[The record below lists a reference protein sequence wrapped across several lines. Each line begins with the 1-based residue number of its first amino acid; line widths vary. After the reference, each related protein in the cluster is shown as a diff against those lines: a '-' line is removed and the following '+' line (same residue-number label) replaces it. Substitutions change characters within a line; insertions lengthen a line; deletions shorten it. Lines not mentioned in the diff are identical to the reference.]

1 MTKTINPDRLTY
13 EKARSWGY
21 FFHRQTWHLLA
32 LLVLVPGTWLLARPF
47 LDGSRWL
54 GWTDLTWFWLAIGL
68 AVVHQVV
75 VWIVFRLQI
84 GWATLTRVF
93 GRADLV
99 IWGILFQTL
108 LTGRIAAIIGLG
120 QTTQNTLPVPRTLA
134 LILAFILLLSFAYLI
149 WSVFKYFGL
158 VRAMVGDHFRIK
170 YRQMPLEDRGIFKY
184 SSNAMYTFGF
194 LVLWAIG
201 LIHLSVPAL
210 LLAAFNHIYIWV
222 HYFCTEKP
230 DMVLI
235 FGDEMD
241 QI

>member
-1 MTKTINPDRLTY
+1 MTDP
-13 EKARSWGY
+13 EKLLYPQARSMAY
-21 FFHRQTWHLLA
+21 FFHRQVYHLLA
-32 LLVLVPGTWLLARPF
+32 LLALVPATWLLGRPF
-47 LDGSRWL
+47 LDDVQWL
-54 GWTDLTWFWLAIGL
+54 GITNTTWFWLSIGL

-99 IWGILFQTL
+99 IWGILFQTI
-108 LTGRIAAIIGLG
+108 LTGRIMSVIGLA
-120 QTTQNTLPVPRTLA
+120 QTTQNTLPAPRTLA
-134 LILAFILLLSFAYLI
+134 MVLAFILLVPFVYLI
-149 WSVFKYFGL
+149 WSVFRYFGL

-201 LIHLSVPAL
+201 LIHLSIPAL

-230 DMVLI
+230 DMQII
-235 FGDEMD
+235 FGSE
-241 QI
+241 

>member
-1 MTKTINPDRLTY
+1 MIDP
-13 EKARSWGY
+13 EKLWYPHARSAS
-21 FFHRQTWHLLA
+21 FFFYRQVWHLLA
-32 LLVLVPGTWLLARPF
+32 LLVLVPSTWLLVRPF
-47 LDGSRWL
+47 LDDGRWL
-54 GWTDLTWFWLAIGL
+54 GLTNTSWFWLSIGL

-99 IWGILFQTL
+99 IWGVLFQTL
-108 LTGRIAAIIGLG
+108 LTGRIVAVIGLA
-120 QTTQNTLPVPRTLA
+120 QSTQNSLPISHTLA
-134 LILAFILLLSFAYLI
+134 IVIALFLIIPFVYTI

-194 LVLWAIG
+194 LALWVIG
-201 LIHLSVPAL
+201 LLHLSIPAL

-230 DMVLI
+230 DMEII
-235 FGDEMD
+235 FDH
-241 QI
+241 Q